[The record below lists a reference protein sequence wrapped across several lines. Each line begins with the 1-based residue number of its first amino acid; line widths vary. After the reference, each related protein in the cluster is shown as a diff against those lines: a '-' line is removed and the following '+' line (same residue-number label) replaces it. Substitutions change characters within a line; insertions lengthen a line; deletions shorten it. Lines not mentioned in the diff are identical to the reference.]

1 MSEDLAPIEYKTE
14 SGNEI
19 TLSPDDVKSYLTKGN
34 GHVTDAE
41 LLIYMNQ
48 CKSYRLDPFATDV
61 YLVKYSDDQPAAVIL
76 GKDAFLK
83 RADNNPAYDGMES
96 GVLYASNGELHTRK
110 GAFIIKGETLLGA
123 WANVYRNDRTHP
135 THVEVSFAEYNTGK
149 SSWKS
154 KPATMIVKCAKAQA
168 LREAFPNLFSGLYE
182 DSEIPEN
189 VVENP
194 ESGVVENPKPT
205 GNGAEIIDI
214 SDISA
219 PATPEKQ
226 REFGEKLTEAK
237 KKNVSVSSIKAWC
250 KEEYGHEITEL
261 NDAEITD
268 AMEYIDAIM
277 KKDAA
282 LVAEDDKARG
292 GESSA
297 DEGNVGGAASYELLD
312 EDIGF

>member
-1 MSEDLAPIEYKTE
+1 MSEELAPIEYKTE

-135 THVEVSFAEYNTGK
+135 THVEVSFDEYNTGK
-149 SSWKS
+149 SSWKG

-168 LREAFPNLFSGLYE
+168 LREAFPNLFSGLYD
-182 DSEIPEN
+182 DSEISDIPGQGD
-189 VVENP
+189 VENH
-194 ESGVVENPKPT
+194 KPA
-205 GNGAEIIDI
+205 GNGATIIDV

-226 REFGEKLTEAK
+226 KEFGEKMREAK
-237 KKNVSVSSIKAWC
+237 EKGVSISSVKAWC
-250 KEEYGHEITEL
+250 EVEYGHKITDL
-261 NDAEITD
+261 NDAEMGD
-268 AMEYIDAIM
+268 AMEYIDSLM
-277 KKDAA
+277 KDAA
-282 LVAEDDKARG
+282 LVTVNSARE
-292 GESSA
+292 GEGTA
-297 DEGNVGGAASYELLD
+297 GEGNVGGATSGEKTD